1 MIKTTYL
8 RRHYINESIQNFEIG
23 ERILEIGSG
32 KKFRYFQSSITI
44 NIDVSTEPD
53 CICNAES
60 MPFKD
65 ECFDTILCNEVLEH
79 TNNPQALIDECHRIL
94 CSGGKML
101 LTVPFCFEIHDT
113 RDYWRFT
120 KIQLERMFKDYKKV
134 IIKENGGK
142 YSVIFHF
149 LGQTKL
155 GSFRSVLNNIGFY
168 LDKIFKDS
176 NNRICLG
183 YSIEAYK

>member
-1 MIKTTYL
+1 MI
-8 RRHYINESIQNFEIG
+8 HEI
-23 ERILEIGSG
+23 IGDLP
-32 KKFRYFQSSITI
+32 RYS
-44 NIDVSTEPD
+44 
-53 CICNAES
+53 
-60 MPFKD
+60 
-65 ECFDTILCNEVLEH
+65 
-79 TNNPQALIDECHRIL
+79 
-94 CSGGKML
+94 
-101 LTVPFCFEIHDT
+101 
-113 RDYWRFT
+113 
-120 KIQLERMFKDYKKV
+120 LERMFKDYKKV

-142 YSVIFHF
+142 YFVIFHF